1 MSLFTIIMLPS
12 IILPYIHPMYLATD
26 QLPASSPCISS
37 PSYEVETLHE
47 QGSGAYNEDVL
58 LQTGDLFGVFDG
70 ATSLDTFHDI
80 NGMSGGR
87 CAAQLAAQTFLEM
100 EGDLARIAEK
110 ANGRI
115 RMAQE
120 RNNIPLHERYRL
132 WSTSM
137 AVIRLDDA
145 SFEYCHTGDSMI
157 LLLYRDGSHTLLTPE
172 IDIDSETLQMWK
184 DSVASPQKIH
194 SRLAAQILKVRLQ
207 MNVSYGVLNGEPES
221 LHFLRHGRHS
231 LAGISD
237 ILLFTDG
244 LLLPRENPRE
254 MGDWQTFSDL
264 YRDGGLVGVR
274 NHVRS
279 IQREDADCRSY
290 PRFKMHDDIA
300 AISVT
305 LPGDRTLLDRRNR
318 QFS

>member
-1 MSLFTIIMLPS
+1 
-12 IILPYIHPMYLATD
+12 MYLATD
-26 QLPASSPCISS
+26 QLSAFSPCIST

-47 QGSGAYNEDVL
+47 QGSGKHNEDVL
-58 LQTGDLFGVFDG
+58 LHNGNLFGVFDG

-87 CAAQLAAQTFLEM
+87 CAAQLAAQTFLERD
-100 EGDLARIAEK
+100 GSLARIAEN
-110 ANGRI
+110 ANDRI
-115 RMAQE
+115 REAQV
-120 RNNIPLHERYRL
+120 RNNIPLHERHRL

-137 AVIRLDDA
+137 AVIRVDDG

-157 LLLYRDGSHTLLTPE
+157 LLLYRDGHHVLLTPE

-184 DSVASPQKIH
+184 DSAFSAQKIH

-207 MNVSYGVLNGEPES
+207 MNVCYGVLNGEPAAMN
-221 LHFLRHGRHS
+221 FLRHGRYS
-231 LAGISD
+231 LAGLSD

-244 LLLPRENPRE
+244 LLLPREDPRAR
-254 MGDWQTFSDL
+254 GDWQTFSDL

-274 NHVRS
+274 NHIRS
-279 IQREDADCRSY
+279 FQQGDADCRNY